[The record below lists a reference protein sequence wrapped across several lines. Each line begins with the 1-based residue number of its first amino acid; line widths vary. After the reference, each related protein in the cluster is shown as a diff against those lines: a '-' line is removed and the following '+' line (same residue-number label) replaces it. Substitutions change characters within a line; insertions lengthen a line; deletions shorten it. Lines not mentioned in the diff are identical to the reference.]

1 MITNCPSCT
10 SSKLGTFLE
19 QKDIPTNSYLMLR
32 DQQQA
37 LSYPTGNMALT
48 LCDDCGYIFNAAFRP
63 DNTEYSESYEASQ
76 GSSKVFMNWLES
88 MAAEFVERNN
98 LQGKTILEIGC
109 GQGEFLAMATR
120 ASGGKGIGIDPA
132 FQPGFVSDEDAKNL
146 TFFND
151 FFTEK
156 FFEDERYNNLEFD
169 AVAHRHTLE
178 HIIEVADHT
187 RLVLSA
193 VEKKN
198 AKMFFELPEMKRILS
213 DLAFW
218 DIYYEHCNYFTP
230 GSLARLLRREGLGL
244 THLATEYDDQYCVA
258 EGEMGAKTDS
268 LALEDDLDETK
279 KLVDEFSTNY
289 PKHIEQLGNT
299 VSEFSKPIIWGAGSK
314 GTGFLTNVG
323 LDLSRLGLV
332 VDIDPHKHGTFM
344 AKTGQP
350 VQGPDALIDYQPDL
364 VVAMNSI
371 YLNEIQAD
379 LDARGVKAKLIG
391 V

>member
-1 MITNCPSCT
+1 MITSCPSCD

-19 QKDIPTNSYLMLR
+19 QKEIPTNSYLMLR
-32 DQQQA
+32 DQELA

-48 LCDDCGYIFNAAFRP
+48 LCDDCGYIFNAAFIP

-76 GSSKVFMNWLES
+76 GSSKVFMAWLED
-88 MAAEFVERNN
+88 MAAQFVKRNE
-98 LQGKTILEIGC
+98 LEGKTIFEVGC

-120 ASGGKGIGIDPA
+120 ASKGKGIGIDPA
-132 FQPGFVSDEDAKNL
+132 YKPGFIDESDQKNL
-146 TFFND
+146 EFIND
-151 FFTEK
+151 FFGEK
-156 FFEDERYNNLEFD
+156 YLDIKFD

-178 HIIEVADHT
+178 HIIEVTPHA
-187 RLVLSA
+187 RLVLQA
-193 VEKKN
+193 AKNNN
-198 AKMFFELPEMKRILS
+198 AKVFFELPEMKRILT

-244 THLATEYDDQYCVA
+244 THLATEYDDQYCLA
-258 EGEMGAKTDS
+258 EGVMGETTPS
-268 LALEDDLDETK
+268 LELEDDLDEIK
-279 KLVDEFSTNY
+279 KLVDQFQINF
-289 PKHIEQLGNT
+289 PKQMEELGNT
-299 VSEFSKPIIWGAGSK
+299 VAQYKKPIIWGAGSK
-314 GTGFLTNVG
+314 GTSFLTNLG

-332 VDIDPHKHGTFM
+332 VDIDTHKHGTFM
-344 AKTGQP
+344 AKTGQS
-350 VQGPDALIDYQPDL
+350 VQGPDALIEYQPDL

-371 YLNEIQAD
+371 YLDEIQAD